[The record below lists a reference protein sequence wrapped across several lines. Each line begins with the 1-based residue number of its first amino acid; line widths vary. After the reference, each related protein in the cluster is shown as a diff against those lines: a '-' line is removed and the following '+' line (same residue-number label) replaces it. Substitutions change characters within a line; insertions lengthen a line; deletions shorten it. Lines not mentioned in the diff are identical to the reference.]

1 MAYRG
6 SLRKCVEA
14 AVHKFK
20 TGHQGPLLITC
31 NVAGKYYTLLTP
43 AEYEV
48 ALERIQDT
56 GQRLCLNV
64 TGGELATMIGTAQM
78 ALNLGG
84 GNGDH
89 P

>member
-14 AVHKFK
+14 AVHRFK
-20 TGHQGPLLITC
+20 TGHRDTLLITC
-31 NVAGKYYTLLTP
+31 NEAGKYYTLLTP

-48 ALERIQDT
+48 ALKRIQDT
-56 GQRLCLNV
+56 KQRLCLNI

-78 ALNLGG
+78 ALKLGG
-84 GNGDH
+84 TNGDNS
-89 P
+89 